1 MTLYDLE
8 RRNDRRPA
16 LSLRQHVWI
25 YHRPITAELGRALA
39 VVKVTLQVN
48 GNSQF
53 LGVRPS
59 KTIGAIR
66 IKSGTN
72 DYVGEGNPHAKFGNI
87 PITGGFSPYR

>member
-1 MTLYDLE
+1 MHIFTKENHKSSAKHKLDIH
-8 RRNDRRPA
+8 
-16 LSLRQHVWI
+16 HV
-25 YHRPITAELGRALA
+25 TAELGRALA

-53 LGVRPS
+53 MGVRPS
-59 KTIGAIR
+59 KTIGAIK

-72 DYVGEGNPHAKFGNI
+72 DYVGEGNPQAKFGNI